1 MSLPRLSIRT
11 LFVLTASLTVSFGGT
26 VLSSSA
32 DAPSVLPAFS
42 QAQAAEVKLASVDY
56 QRALESVAEGES
68 ARKRLETM
76 FQTKK
81 TAIEKMKSNLD
92 AMQADYQ
99 KQSVLLSD
107 SAKTEKQEAMNMA
120 GMQFQQAY
128 QQSEGEMQQAYQGA
142 METLIAKMKT
152 ITQSIAT
159 ERAYTLVIEVNEG
172 GVVYT
177 APSIDI
183 TDELIKRYNAANPV
197 K

>member
-11 LFVLTASLTVSFGGT
+11 LFVLTASLTVSLGGT

>member
-11 LFVLTASLTVSFGGT
+11 LLVLNA
-26 VLSSSA
+26 
-32 DAPSVLPAFS
+32 SVLAGLITTMAPVALCAPGVPLYG
-42 QAQAAEVKLASVDY
+42 QAQAAEIKLASVDY
-56 QRALESVAEGES
+56 QRALESVSEGES
-68 ARKRLETM
+68 ARKRLEAM

-81 TAIEKMKSNLD
+81 AAIEKMKSNLD

-107 SAKTEKQEAMNMA
+107 SAKKEKEDAINMA

-142 METLIAKMKT
+142 MESLIAKMKS
-152 ITQSIAT
+152 ITQGIAT